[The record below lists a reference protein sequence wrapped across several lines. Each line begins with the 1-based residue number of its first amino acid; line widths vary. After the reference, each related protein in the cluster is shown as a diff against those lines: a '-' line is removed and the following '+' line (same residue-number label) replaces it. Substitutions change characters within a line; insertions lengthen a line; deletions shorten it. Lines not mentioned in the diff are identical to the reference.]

1 MAKRDTAVSE
11 SAEQRIGPELK
22 RLREQAGLSLRTL
35 AERAGFSAS
44 FISQLENGQ
53 VSPSIAS
60 LEHIATVLGVSLVS
74 FFTAPTQA
82 SPRLVRA
89 DDRPSFRSSWSKAR
103 ISVLTPLDAPHAMEA
118 LVVTVEPGGAS
129 GKQSA
134 GLGSEQLVFVF
145 DGSIDLTMSDE
156 TISLERGDAAIV
168 PARTP
173 HRWHNR
179 TSRRAEILLVT
190 PRLGR

>member
-1 MAKRDTAVSE
+1 MVKRGSPAAV

-44 FISQLENGQ
+44 FLSQLENGQ

-60 LEHIATVLGVSLVS
+60 LEHIAHVLGVSLVS
-74 FFTAPTQA
+74 FFTPPEQP
-82 SPRLVRA
+82 SPRLVRSNE
-89 DDRPSFRSSWSKAR
+89 RPTFRSSWSKSRSGA
-103 ISVLTPLDAPHAMEA
+103 LTPLDAPHSMEA
-118 LVVTVEPGGAS
+118 LIVTVDPGGSS
-129 GKQSA
+129 GRHGA
-134 GLGSEQLVFVF
+134 GLAAEQLVVVF
-145 DGSIDLTMSDE
+145 SGSIELTMGDDVV
-156 TISLERGDAAIV
+156 SLDHGDAVFV

-179 TSRRAEILLVT
+179 SSRAAEILLIT
-190 PRLGR
+190 PRGPR